1 MGLRKTITL
10 LCLVANVAAAVSQDT
25 WYGSVTGMEMMYNPA
40 YTGSSGEGRMS
51 ISCYSF
57 LPGAGFGLQS
67 VYASYDDYSQTLH
80 GGAGLWVADDMMGE
94 VLNDLRAGMTYSYH
108 LKAGRNLFFNAGLT
122 ASVVHRGINRGAV
135 TFPGDYDPFGGLIS
149 PPGETVS
156 DAGSTLFDLGS
167 GVTFSSGPWYGG
179 FAVMHLAQPYLDDNR
194 QDYNRLERL
203 YTFNA
208 GRVILS
214 ERTGLELRPSALIML
229 QDGNIITYL
238 GSSAS
243 FRELVL
249 GLAGWYVRD
258 GFSAIEPSAG
268 WNTGSLKITLSYSY
282 GLSRGDVSFPG
293 TAVVKAGLSVSL
305 NNVEKRKV
313 IHVIKLPDL

>member
-1 MGLRKTITL
+1 MGSRKTITL
-10 LCLVANVAAAVSQDT
+10 LCLVANVTAALSQDT

-40 YTGSSGEGRMS
+40 YTGSSGDGRMR

-80 GGAGLWVADDMMGE
+80 GGAGIWVADDMMGE
-94 VLNDLRAGMTYSYH
+94 VLNDLRAGMSYAYH
-108 LKAGRNLFFNAGLT
+108 LKAGSNLFFNAGLT

-135 TFPGDYDPFGGLIS
+135 TFPGDFDPFGGLVS

-179 FAVMHLAQPYLDDNR
+179 FAVMHLAQPYLDDNH

-208 GRVILS
+208 GRVIFS
-214 ERTGLELRPSALIML
+214 KSTGTGTPAIGFNNATGRKYYHIFRNFSLFQGTCPRIGRMVCQGWLFRS
-229 QDGNIITYL
+229 GTL
-238 GSSAS
+238 GRME
-243 FRELVL
+243 FR
-249 GLAGWYVRD
+249 
-258 GFSAIEPSAG
+258 F
-268 WNTGSLKITLSYSY
+268 LKNHI
-282 GLSRGDVSFPG
+282 
-293 TAVVKAGLSVSL
+293 
-305 NNVEKRKV
+305 V
-313 IHVIKLPDL
+313 I